1 MIDGALCGMGTCFQ
15 CVPRRACM
23 EHKPKW
29 VGAEY
34 PADVMVV
41 GAGPAGIAA
50 AVHAAEA
57 GRSVVVLDSAQ
68 RPGGQIWRHR
78 DRRTLPRVAVRWL
91 DRFDRCGA
99 EFVPGA
105 EVVDASAFDGRAV
118 VLATGARERYLPFPG
133 WTLPGV
139 IGIGGAQALLKN
151 GAADFGGRRVVL
163 AGSGP
168 LMLTV
173 AAALARAGA
182 RIVMV
187 AEQASARHMARFA
200 AGLWRTP
207 SRVIDAI
214 AYRSAFLGAPFRPG
228 TWVTRVEAGLTVMFS
243 DGRRVVC
250 DVLCSGYGLVPS
262 TELAR
267 LAGCATRDGAVVVDE
282 RQATSVPGIFCA
294 GEPTGIGGVDAALVE
309 GAIAG
314 RAAAG
319 VAVSRDLT
327 AARARHREFA
337 QRLDA
342 AFAIRSEVRALA
354 DAETIVCR
362 CEAVPYGALDPAW
375 TQRQA
380 KLYTRIG
387 MGPCQGRV
395 CGPIME
401 CLRGWPSDTPRPP
414 IFPTPVRAFL

>member
-1 MIDGALCGMGTCFQ
+1 
-15 CVPRRACM
+15 
-23 EHKPKW
+23 
-29 VGAEY
+29 
-34 PADVMVV
+34 
-41 GAGPAGIAA
+41 
-50 AVHAAEA
+50 
-57 GRSVVVLDSAQ
+57 
-68 RPGGQIWRHR
+68 
-78 DRRTLPRVAVRWL
+78 
-91 DRFDRCGA
+91 
-99 EFVPGA
+99 
-105 EVVDASAFDGRAV
+105 
-118 VLATGARERYLPFPG
+118 
-133 WTLPGV
+133 
-139 IGIGGAQALLKN
+139 
-151 GAADFGGRRVVL
+151 
-163 AGSGP
+163 
-168 LMLTV
+168 MLTV

-182 RIVMV
+182 RIVLV
-187 AEQASARHMARFA
+187 AEQASARRMARFA

-214 AYRSAFLGAPFRPG
+214 KYRSAFVGAPFRPG
-228 TWVTRVEAGLTVMFS
+228 TWVTRVEAGLNVMCS
-243 DGRRVVC
+243 DGRRVIC
-250 DVLCSGYGLVPS
+250 DVLCTGYGLVPS

-319 VAVSRDLT
+319 VAPHAVLAEARSRHH
-327 AARARHREFA
+327 AFA
-337 QRLDA
+337 SRLDA
-342 AFAIRSEVRALA
+342 AFAIRPEVRALA

-362 CEAVPYGALDPAW
+362 CEGVPYGVLDPAW
-375 TQRQA
+375 TARQA

-401 CLRGWPSDTPRPP
+401 CLRGWPPDTPRPP